1 MGIELLRYII
11 GALILLLLQFFF
23 IQEVNFGTWI
33 KPMPY
38 ILFLFVMPFSF
49 NRFAVLLAG
58 FGAGFLLDS
67 LSNTGGLHAAA
78 CVTLAFAKVIAEQK
92 LIDTDAIQLQGFRYM
107 APGYKGF
114 RYFAV
119 YIVVL
124 TFLHHLVYF
133 SLDYFR
139 FSAIPVIFMV
149 SLLSTALSFGLMLL
163 YRIIANI
170 R

>member
-1 MGIELLRYII
+1 MGIELVRYIL
-11 GALILLLLQFFF
+11 GALLLLLLQFFF

-58 FGAGFLLDS
+58 YGAGALLDA
-67 LSNTGGLHAAA
+67 LSNTGGMHSAA
-78 CVTLAFAKVIAEQK
+78 CATLAFAKVLTDQQ
-92 LIDTDAIQLQGFRYM
+92 LLDTDAIQLQGYRYL
-107 APGYKGF
+107 APGFKGF
-114 RYFAV
+114 RYFAIYV
-119 YIVVL
+119 LVL
-124 TFLHHLVYF
+124 TFIHHLVYF

-139 FSAIPVIFMV
+139 FSAIPVIFII
-149 SLLSTALSFGLMLL
+149 SLLSTAITFGLMLL